1 MMGALLTGELSAEP
15 VERTASNGK
24 PFWTATLRVPTGTD
38 ALFVGVST
46 FSETAGVRLMKLHKG
61 SALAAVGTMEP
72 TEWTG
77 KDGEPRRGWRLT
89 ATELLTVY
97 EATKRR
103 KPSAGGEGDE

>member
-15 VERTASNGK
+15 VERTAANGK
-24 PFWTATLRVPTGTD
+24 PYWTATLRVPTGTD

-46 FSETAGVRLMKLHKG
+46 FSATAGERLMKLHKG

-77 KDGEPRRGWRLT
+77 KDGEQRKGWRLT
-89 ATELLTVY
+89 ASEVLTVY
-97 EATKRR
+97 EATRRR
-103 KPSAGGEGDE
+103 KPGAGAEGDE

>member
-46 FSETAGVRLMKLHKG
+46 FSETAGARLMKLHKG
-61 SALAAVGTMEP
+61 STLAAVGTMEP

-89 ATELLTVY
+89 ASELLTVY

-103 KPSAGGEGDE
+103 KPGAGTEGEE